1 MATPRV
7 VLISRLILENRGQ
20 ILLLAQ
26 TTKNGGK
33 YALPGG
39 KVEVD
44 ETPTQALIRECK
56 EEADI
61 DLNEDNLK
69 LVHVLHRYKSNE
81 TLLVMYFKAV
91 HWKGSLT
98 SKEPKKFKKAE
109 WFLLNNLPKNLS
121 RTTKS
126 VLELF
131 HKGIN
136 YSEAKQRKNATN

>member
-26 TTKNGGK
+26 TTKHGGK

-39 KVEVD
+39 KVEIN
-44 ETPTQALIRECK
+44 ESPTQALIRECK

-61 DLNEDNLK
+61 DLNENNLK
-69 LVHVLHRYKSNE
+69 LVHVLHRPKNGE

-91 HWKGSLT
+91 HWQGSLK
-98 SKEPKKFKKAE
+98 SREPKKFKKTD

-126 VLELF
+126 VLEKF
-131 HKGIN
+131 HKGVN
-136 YSEAKQRKNATN
+136 YSEAKHRKNATN

>member
-7 VLISRLILENRGQ
+7 VLISRLILENKGQ
-20 ILLLAQ
+20 ILLLGQ

-39 KVEVD
+39 KVEVS
-44 ETPTQALIRECK
+44 ETPIQALIRECK

-61 DLNEDNLK
+61 DLVEQNLK
-69 LVHVLHRYKSNE
+69 LVHVLHRSKSNE
-81 TLLVMYFKAV
+81 TLLVMYFKAI
-91 HWKGSLT
+91 HWDGSLM
-98 SKEPKKFKKAE
+98 SKEPKKFKKTD

-126 VLELF
+126 VLEKF

-136 YSEAKQRKNATN
+136 YSEVKQRKDATN